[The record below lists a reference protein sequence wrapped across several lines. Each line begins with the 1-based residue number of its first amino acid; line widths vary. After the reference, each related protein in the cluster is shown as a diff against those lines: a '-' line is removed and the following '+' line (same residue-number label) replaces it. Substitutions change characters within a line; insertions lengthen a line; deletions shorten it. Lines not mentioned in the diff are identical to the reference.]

1 MKVRMYSN
9 VLNLSSGMLNY
20 CIKKQWW
27 GLANRIIQF
36 RKNNVSK
43 PLRDRL
49 TQTKPTYTIPTV
61 ENSRFAHS

>member
-1 MKVRMYSN
+1 MYSN

-27 GLANRIIQF
+27 GLANRIILF
-36 RKNNVSK
+36 RKNRVSK
-43 PLRDRL
+43 TLRNEL
-49 TQTKPTYTIPTV
+49 LQSKPVYTISQV